1 MKNDTVTFAACSAV
15 KEDAATKAT
24 WFQTFPPYGRYP
36 VGGTVKGAADDAV
49 FVFDEAAAKAV
60 MDAFK
65 AAAKNPEW
73 PGVLVDEEHYSLDS
87 SKSSAAMAWAK
98 DIRQENDGSIWTRW
112 EFTPKGRELW
122 ESKTLLNRSPAFAC
136 ARNGKEYR
144 PVELKSIAMTNT
156 PHFSKLSTLAAA
168 RAAEVNK
175 NNKGEIHMKKLMAEL
190 ELAENASEDAAV
202 AACKALKDRVS
213 AATKAKDEAL
223 AECRKMKCDAFIA
236 ANKAKIADEAAC
248 RAAYMANP
256 ENAEKLIAAC
266 KAPEAKTQTVLAA
279 AKETPEVKK
288 DGESMATCREQMAAL
303 PANERAAFYKE
314 HKADIDAGK

>member
-1 MKNDTVTFAACSAV
+1 MKNDTLTFAACSAV

-168 RAAEVNK
+168 RAAEVN

-223 AECRKMKCDAFIA
+223 AECRKMKCDAFIE
-236 ANKAKIADEAAC
+236 ANKAKIADVAAC
-248 RAAYMANP
+248 REAYMANP
-256 ENAEKLIAAC
+256 ESAEKLIAAC